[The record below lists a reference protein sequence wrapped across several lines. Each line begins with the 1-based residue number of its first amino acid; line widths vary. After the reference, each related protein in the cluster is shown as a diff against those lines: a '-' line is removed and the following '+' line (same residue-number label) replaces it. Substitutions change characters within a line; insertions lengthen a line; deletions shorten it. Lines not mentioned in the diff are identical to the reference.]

1 MNVGKSPN
9 AELFGWAD
17 RTGTFILA
25 NLLWVLL
32 SLPLITMPLAT
43 AGLFAALAPWGRG
56 KPSEVFRDFFGGIR
70 EHWRQ
75 AMLIGLI
82 DLLLGGLVAVN
93 FSIFRLM
100 DMSRVIA
107 ILSQS
112 INFFAALVLLL
123 VNLYVWPLLVTFEL
137 PFRDLLETSVKL
149 VFAHPIA
156 SIGMLLATLAILLVS
171 TLLPAMFALL
181 ATFSACAL
189 FISWGAWRVL
199 RGHIAED
206 ERARLESQ

>member
-1 MNVGKSPN
+1 MNVGKSRN

-17 RTGTFILA
+17 RATIFILA
-25 NLLWVLL
+25 NMMWVLL
-32 SLPLITMPLAT
+32 ALPIITLPLAT

-56 KPSEVFRDFFGGIR
+56 KHSEVFRDFFGGIR
-70 EHWRQ
+70 DHWRQ

-82 DLLLGGLVAVN
+82 DLLGGGLIVLN

-100 DMSRVIA
+100 DMSGVIA

-112 INFFAALVLLL
+112 ITIFATLVLLL
-123 VNLYVWPLLVTFEL
+123 VNLYVWPLLVTFDL

-149 VFAHPIA
+149 AFAHPIA
-156 SIGMLLATLAILLVS
+156 SIGMLLGTLAILLVS
-171 TLLPAMFALL
+171 TLLPAMFTLL
-181 ATFSACAL
+181 ASVSACAL
-189 FISWGAWRVL
+189 FISWGVWRIV

-206 ERARLESQ
+206 ERARLES